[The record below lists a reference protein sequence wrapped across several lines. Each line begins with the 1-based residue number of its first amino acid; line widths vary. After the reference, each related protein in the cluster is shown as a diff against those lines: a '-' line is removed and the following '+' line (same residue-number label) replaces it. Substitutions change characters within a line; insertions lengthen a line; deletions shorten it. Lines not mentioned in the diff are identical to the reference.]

1 MSGCAGCGSSD
12 KEIDV
17 ESINERMEDTKRSLD
32 EMVKTVNSF
41 SVNTDYLST
50 LEEKLQNMTD
60 YLQGGEF
67 FNSMKDS
74 MEMMQN
80 MMPTSPTG
88 VQMPVMP
95 TMPTFNAPPVVPPA
109 SPKEPVAWIYIDEN
123 GTQQFS
129 MTKPEGVTSTP
140 LYS

>member
-41 SVNTDYLST
+41 SVNTDYLSS
-50 LEEKLQNMTD
+50 LEEKLQTMTD

-74 MEMMQN
+74 MEMMHN
-80 MMPTSPTG
+80 MVPNAPTT
-88 VQMPVMP
+88 QMPVMP
-95 TMPTFNAPPVVPPA
+95 TMPTFNVPSDA
-109 SPKEPVAWIYIDEN
+109 YSSPTKEPVAWVYIDEDGN
-123 GTQQFS
+123 QQFS
-129 MTKPEGVTSTP
+129 MTKPDGVTSTP